1 MSDVSRSFRSPL
13 TLLEQWR
20 DRADG
25 ARLREVVITGYT
37 VDLGFLEKFAIP
49 TARALGARITVL
61 GDAGQAVHDPV
72 DVRRAG
78 LAYQHGHA
86 VCSRAF
92 HPKLVALLGDDD
104 VWLTVGSGNPTLSGW
119 GYNRELWVT
128 AHGTREHG
136 PQLIEDVADWLHDLP
151 AVVGMA
157 SWIAATLRQVA
168 ERMRPATVD
177 ERWLPVRAYGNLR
190 RPLLERLPSD
200 PVEEL
205 RLAAPFFDPPARAVS
220 ALVNRTKP
228 RSVRVAVQ
236 PSIAMFDGAALVRA
250 TGSTVDQE
258 FRLLGP
264 GPARHGKLIEWDNTD
279 GTTAGM
285 TGSANV
291 TTSALLLS
299 TAQGGN
305 CELAVIAPHTDL
317 LFPEGEPQSITTFR
331 QLASAPPTATDSAGA
346 APVLLGCA
354 LTDGMLV
361 VELAAAAV
369 QRMVVETSPTAV
381 PGSWLAVGAV
391 PVGQQSARFL
401 VPELTGGAVRAVI
414 ELDGVRWESAA
425 VFITDPSRCRPRRD
439 VSDEPRL
446 SRAYEPNELFTDPL
460 IAQRF
465 TADLARL
472 VELVGGVGGPA
483 PASRTPPVSNGVPPG
498 DRWADYLEDCDQLL
512 GPGLAGLIFP
522 RTSAK
527 NHVTAAG
534 WSIDDIDESELTE
547 DEDEGVLDGLV
558 DEPETVSAR
567 SVPEVRPDDRVRYR
581 RFAARWVA
589 SVTEPAVEDDWS
601 TLPPVH
607 LRMTVTALY
616 LTLLAAG
623 VWQEDEDW
631 RHGLR
636 WLVWALVP
644 DDAML
649 DELPAEAFNHLYSL
663 LAVAMATL
671 RQDARLEGG
680 READVLASDAWRDA
694 SEWVAETDAE
704 LAEHQLL
711 PASQPFAR
719 VVSARELWDTIVLAK
734 ESKQDP
740 YAEARAMLMEAGLA
754 VRLDEG
760 AWWVEG
766 EFGNAYRAAARVATE
781 LGRTADR
788 VVAVARNPRCTV
800 LIARVDRA
808 MILVDSRMAVWRFY
822 QLSNT
827 RTPLSMTAE
836 CPGPP
841 PGARTAPLSSPPAE
855 LRGLSEQVGVDLAAL
870 ARRIRKSR

>member
-78 LAYQHGHA
+78 VAYQHGHA
-86 VCSRAF
+86 VCPRAF
-92 HPKLVALLGDDD
+92 HPKLVVLLGDDD
-104 VWLTVGSGNPTLSGW
+104 VWLAVGSGNPTLSGW

-128 AHGTREHG
+128 ARGTRQYG
-136 PQLIEDVADWLHDLP
+136 PQLIADVADWLHDLP
-151 AVVGMA
+151 GVVGMA

-168 ERMRPATVD
+168 DQMQPARVD
-177 ERWLPVRAYGNLR
+177 DRWSPVRAYGNLR
-190 RPLLERLPSD
+190 LPLLERLPAD
-200 PVEEL
+200 PIDEL
-205 RLAAPFFDPPARAVS
+205 RLAAPFYDPPARAVS

-250 TGSTVDQE
+250 TESTVDQE

-264 GPARHGKLIEWDNTD
+264 GPARHGKLIEWDTTD

-299 TAQGGN
+299 TVQGGN
-305 CELAVIAPHTDL
+305 CELAVIAPHTDS
-317 LFPEGEPQSITTFR
+317 LFPEGDPQPDTTFR
-331 QLASAPPTATDSAGA
+331 QLASAPPTATDPVGA

-354 LTDGMLV
+354 LSDGTLV
-361 VELAAAAV
+361 VELAAPAA
-369 QRMVVETSPTAV
+369 QRVVVETSPSAV

-391 PVGQQSARFL
+391 PVGQQTARFV
-401 VPELTGGAVRAVI
+401 VPELIGGAVRAVVEI
-414 ELDGVRWESAA
+414 DGVRRESAA
-425 VFITDPSRCRPRRD
+425 VFITDASRCRPRRD
-439 VSDEPRL
+439 ASDEPRL
-446 SRAYEPNELFTDPL
+446 SRSYEPDELFTDPL

-472 VELVGGVGGPA
+472 VELAGATGGSV
-483 PASRTPPVSNGVPPG
+483 PASSTSTVSSEVAPG
-498 DRWADYLEDCDQLL
+498 DRWADYLEDCDRLL
-512 GPGLAGLIFP
+512 GPGLSGLIFP
-522 RTSAK
+522 RTSAT
-527 NHVTAAG
+527 NQATAAG
-534 WSIDDIDESELTE
+534 WSIDDTDEGELTE

-558 DEPETVSAR
+558 EEPDTASAR
-567 SVPEVRPDDRVRYR
+567 SVPDIRPDERVRYR

-631 RHGLR
+631 RTDLR
-636 WLVWALVP
+636 WLVWALIP

-649 DELPAEAFNHLYSL
+649 DELPPEAFDHLYSL

-671 RQDARLEGG
+671 RQGAHLRGG
-680 READVLASDAWRDA
+680 READVLATDAWRDA
-694 SEWVAETDAE
+694 SEWVAEADAE
-704 LAEHQLL
+704 LAEQQLL

-719 VVSARELWDTIVLAK
+719 VISARELWDTIVLAQ
-734 ESKQDP
+734 ETRQDP
-740 YAEARAMLMEAGLA
+740 YAEARAALTEAGLA

-766 EFGNAYRAAARVATE
+766 EFGNPYRAAARVATE
-781 LGRTADR
+781 LGRTTGR
-788 VVAVARNPRCTV
+788 IVAVARNPRCTV
-800 LIARVDRA
+800 LIARVDRT
-808 MILVDSRMAVWRFY
+808 MVLVDSRMAVWRLY
-822 QLSNT
+822 QLSGT

-841 PGARTAPLSSPPAE
+841 PGARTTPLTSPPAE
-855 LRGLSEQVGVDLAAL
+855 VRGLSEQVGVDLAVL
-870 ARRIRKSR
+870 ARRIRSSR

>member
-1 MSDVSRSFRSPL
+1 MSEVTRSFRSPL

-61 GDAGQAVHDPV
+61 GDAGHAVHDPV

-78 LAYQHGHA
+78 VAYQHGHA
-86 VCSRAF
+86 VCPRAF
-92 HPKLVALLGDDD
+92 HPKLVVLLGDDD

-128 AHGTREHG
+128 AHGTRQYG
-136 PQLIEDVADWLHDLP
+136 PQLVVDVAEWLHDLP
-151 AVVGMA
+151 DVVGMA

-168 ERMRPATVD
+168 DRMRPGAVD

-190 RPLLERLPSD
+190 RPLLERLPTD
-200 PVEEL
+200 PIDEL
-205 RLAAPFFDPPARAVS
+205 RLAAPFYDPPARAVS

-250 TGSTVDQE
+250 TESTIDQE

-264 GPARHGKLIEWDNTD
+264 GPAQHGKLIEWDTTD

-299 TAQGGN
+299 TVQGGN
-305 CELAVIAPHTDL
+305 CELAVIAPHSNS
-317 LFPEGEPQSITTFR
+317 LFPEGDPQPCTTFR
-331 QLASAPPTATDSAGA
+331 HLASTPPTATDPVGA

-354 LTDGMLV
+354 LSDGTLV
-361 VELAAAAV
+361 VELATPAG
-369 QRMVVETSPTAV
+369 QRVVVETSPSAV

-391 PVGQQSARFL
+391 PVGQQTARFL

-414 ELDGVRWESAA
+414 ELDGVRRESAA

-446 SRAYEPNELFTDPL
+446 SRAYEPDELFTDPL

-472 VELVGGVGGPA
+472 VELTGATGRSV
-483 PASRTPPVSNGVPPG
+483 PASSTAPVDTGVAPG
-498 DRWADYLEDCDQLL
+498 DRWADYLEDCDRLL
-512 GPGLAGLIFP
+512 GRGLAGLIFP
-522 RTSAK
+522 RTSAT
-527 NHVTAAG
+527 NQATVAG
-534 WSIDDIDESELTE
+534 WSIDDTDESELAE
-547 DEDEGVLDGLV
+547 DEDEGVLDGLTE
-558 DEPETVSAR
+558 EPDTPSAR
-567 SVPEVRPDDRVRYR
+567 SVPDIPPNERIRYR

-589 SVTEPAVEDDWS
+589 SVTEPAVEDNWS

-631 RHGLR
+631 RAELR

-644 DDAML
+644 DDAIL
-649 DELPAEAFNHLYSL
+649 DELPAEAFEHLYSL
-663 LAVAMATL
+663 LAVAMAML
-671 RQDARLEGG
+671 RQGSHLQGG

-694 SEWVAETDAE
+694 SEWVAEADAE
-704 LAEHQLL
+704 LAEQQLL

-734 ESKQDP
+734 ETRQDP
-740 YAEARAMLMEAGLA
+740 YAEARATLKEAGLA
-754 VRLDEG
+754 VRLDQG
-760 AWWVEG
+760 VWWAEG
-766 EFGNAYRAAARVATE
+766 EFGNAYRTAARVATE
-781 LGRTADR
+781 LGRATGC

-800 LIARVDRA
+800 LIARVDRT
-808 MILVDSRMAVWRFY
+808 MVLVDSRMAVWRLY
-822 QLSNT
+822 QLSGT

-836 CPGPP
+836 YPGPP
-841 PGARTAPLSSPPAE
+841 PGARITPLTSPPTE
-855 LRGLSEQVGVDLAAL
+855 VRNLSDQLGVDLTEIS
-870 ARRIRKSR
+870 RRIRIPG

>member
-78 LAYQHGHA
+78 VAYQHGHA
-86 VCSRAF
+86 FCPRAF
-92 HPKLVALLGDDD
+92 HPKLVVLLGDDD
-104 VWLTVGSGNPTLSGW
+104 VWLAIGSGNPTLSGW

-128 AHGTREHG
+128 ARGTPQDG
-136 PQLIEDVADWLHDLP
+136 PQLVADVADWLHDLP
-151 AVVGMA
+151 DVVGMA

-168 ERMRPATVD
+168 DRMRPAIID
-177 ERWLPVRAYGNLR
+177 ERWSPVRAYGNLR
-190 RPLLERLPSD
+190 RPLLERLPTD
-200 PVEEL
+200 PIDEL
-205 RLAAPFFDPPARAVS
+205 RLAAPFYDPPARAVS
-220 ALVNRTKP
+220 ALVSRTKP

-236 PSIAMFDGAALVRA
+236 PSIAMFDGASLVRA
-250 TGSTVDQE
+250 TESTVDRE

-264 GPARHGKLIEWDNTD
+264 GPARHGKLIEWDAD
-279 GTTAGM
+279 GKTAGM
-285 TGSANV
+285 TGSANI
-291 TTSALLLS
+291 TASALLLS

-305 CELAVIAPHTDL
+305 CELAVIAPHINP
-317 LFPEGEPQSITTFR
+317 LFPEGDPQPDTTFR
-331 QLASAPPTATDSAGA
+331 QLASAPPTATDPVGA

-354 LTDGMLV
+354 LSDGTLV
-361 VELAAAAV
+361 VELAAPAA
-369 QRMVVETSPTAV
+369 QRVVVETSPSAV

-391 PVGQQSARFL
+391 PVGQQTARFL
-401 VPELTGGAVRAVI
+401 VPELSGGAVRGVI
-414 ELDGVRWESAA
+414 EIDGVCRESAA

-446 SRAYEPNELFTDPL
+446 SRAYEPDELFTDPL

-472 VELVGGVGGPA
+472 VELAGTTGGSV
-483 PASRTPPVSNGVPPG
+483 PASSTSTVSSEVAPG
-498 DRWADYLEDCDQLL
+498 DRWADYLEDCDRLL
-512 GPGLAGLIFP
+512 GPGLSGLIFP
-522 RTSAK
+522 RTSAT
-527 NHVTAAG
+527 NHATAAG
-534 WSIDDIDESELTE
+534 WSIDDTDESELTE

-558 DEPETVSAR
+558 EEPDTASVR
-567 SVPEVRPDDRVRYR
+567 SVPDIRPDERVRYR

-589 SVTEPAVEDDWS
+589 CAAEPAVEEDWS

-631 RHGLR
+631 RTDLR

-649 DELPAEAFNHLYSL
+649 DELPAEAFDHLYSL
-663 LAVAMATL
+663 MAVAMATL
-671 RQDARLEGG
+671 RQGAHLQGG
-680 READVLASDAWRDA
+680 READVLATDAWRDA
-694 SEWVAETDAE
+694 SEWVAEADAE
-704 LAEHQLL
+704 LAEQQLL

-719 VVSARELWDTIVLAK
+719 VVSARELWDTIVLAQ
-734 ESKQDP
+734 ETRQDP
-740 YAEARAMLMEAGLA
+740 YAEARATLAEAGLA

-781 LGRTADR
+781 LGRTTGR

-808 MILVDSRMAVWRFY
+808 MVLVDSRMAVWRLY
-822 QLSNT
+822 QLSGT

-841 PGARTAPLSSPPAE
+841 PGARTTPLTSPPAE
-855 LRGLSEQVGVDLAAL
+855 VRGLSEQVGVDLAVL
-870 ARRIRKSR
+870 ARRIRSSR